1 MLGLALRIK
10 ELVVAAERPGAGATA
25 AENASGS
32 SVRTEDDHSHKQQ
45 TKFAALLIGA
55 VGVVYG
61 DIGTSP
67 LYAFREAM
75 LAAGAT
81 AGAVSRPTVLGLLS
95 LILWALTIVVTLK
108 YIVVLLRA
116 DNDGEGGTL
125 SLMALAQR
133 AMGRRTKTVF
143 VLGIIGAA
151 LFYGDAL
158 ITPAI
163 SILSAVEGLKLVHP
177 STEHVV
183 IPLTIGIIFGIFV
196 VQSQGTAAVA
206 RWFGPITLVWFV
218 AMGIGGLLHISDDPG
233 VLAALNPTYAVQF
246 MLNHGLVGLVAL
258 GAVFLAV
265 TGAEALYADLGHFG
279 KKPIRL
285 AWALIVFPAL
295 ALNYLGQGA
304 MVLAD
309 PSRLE
314 NPFFLLFPEWSLLP
328 IVILATLATII
339 ASQAVIT
346 GAFSLTR
353 QAVQLRLLP
362 RLEIRHTSADQEGQ
376 IYMPQVNYLLMIGV
390 ILLIVLFGSSSKL
403 ATAYG
408 IAVTGTMVV
417 TACLAFIVVWRRW
430 NWPLWAAV
438 AVMAPFVIIDLV
450 FFSANALKVLEGG
463 YVPIIFAAGIM
474 LCMWTWVRGTGILTA
489 KISQSEVSLDFLI
502 SKLRAK
508 PPQRTPGMAIFL
520 TADPDTAPSALL
532 HSLKHYKVLHEKNAI
547 LTIRSETIPRVSDED
562 RVRIEIIDE
571 NFSTITL
578 RFGYMEEPNI
588 PRALA
593 ICRKEGLKFDIMSTS
608 FFLSRRSIKPSAR
621 SGMPLWQD
629 QIFIAMANNASDA
642 SGYFHLP
649 MGRVVEIGSQ
659 ISV

>member
-1 MLGLALRIK
+1 LAEEYLATGAAPPNAPPAT
-10 ELVVAAERPGAGATA
+10 LVGD
-25 AENASGS
+25 ENSQQ
-32 SVRTEDDHSHKQQ
+32 HKQHA
-45 TKFAALLIGA
+45 KFAALLIGA

-75 LAAGAT
+75 LAAGAST
-81 AGAVSRPTVLGLLS
+81 DSISRPTVLGLLS
-95 LILWALTIVVTLK
+95 LILWALTIIVTIK
-108 YIVVLLRA
+108 YVIVLLRA

-151 LFYGDAL
+151 LFFGDAL

-177 STEHVV
+177 ATEHAVL
-183 IPLTIGIIFGIFV
+183 PATIAIIFGIFI
-196 VQSQGTAAVA
+196 VQSRGTAAVA
-206 RWFGPITLVWFV
+206 KWFGPITLIWFV
-218 AMGIGGLLHISDDPG
+218 AMAIGGLLHISDDPG
-233 VLAALNPTYAVQF
+233 VLAALNPAYAVKF
-246 MLNHGLVGLVAL
+246 MINHGLVGLVAL

-279 KKPIRL
+279 KKPIRI

-295 ALNYLGQGA
+295 TLNYLGQGA

-314 NPFFLLFPEWSLLP
+314 SPFFFLFPEWALLP
-328 IVILATLATII
+328 VVILATLATII

-353 QAVQLRLLP
+353 QAIQLRLLP
-362 RLEIRHTSADQEGQ
+362 RLEIKHTSVDQEGQ

-390 ILLIVLFGSSSKL
+390 ILLVVLFGSSSKL

-408 IAVTGTMVV
+408 IAVTGTMVA

-430 NWPLWAAV
+430 NWPLWAAI
-438 AVMAPFVIIDLV
+438 ALMAPFILLDLI
-450 FFSANALKVLEGG
+450 FFSANALKIFEGG
-463 YVPIIFAAGIM
+463 YVPLIFAAGIM
-474 LCMWTWVRGTGILTA
+474 LCMWTWVRGTGILTV
-489 KISQSEVSLDFLI
+489 KISQSDVSLDFLL

-508 PPQRTPGMAIFL
+508 PPQRVPGLAIFL

-547 LTIRSETIPRVSDED
+547 LTIRSATLPRIPDAERVQ
-562 RVRIEIIDE
+562 IEIIDE
-571 NFSTITL
+571 NFLRITL

-588 PRALA
+588 PKALVL
-593 ICRKEGLKFDIMSTS
+593 CRKEGLKFDIMSTS
-608 FFLSRRSIKPSAR
+608 FFLSRRSIRPSAQ

-629 QIFIAMANNASDA
+629 RIFIAMANNASDA

-649 MGRVVEIGSQ
+649 TDRVVEIGAQ

>member
-1 MLGLALRIK
+1 MSTGCSGTG
-10 ELVVAAERPGAGATA
+10 VAETDTPAKGAIQPDDTQDQHQ
-25 AENASGS
+25 NA
-32 SVRTEDDHSHKQQ
+32 
-45 TKFAALLIGA
+45 KFLALLIGS

-81 AGAVSRPTVLGLLS
+81 TAGAPRDTVLGLVS

-133 AMGRRTKTVF
+133 AMGRRTNAVF
-143 VLGIIGAA
+143 LLGIIGAA

-163 SILSAVEGLKLVHP
+163 SVLSAVEGLKLVHP
-177 STEHVV
+177 ATEHV
-183 IPLTIGIIFGIFV
+183 ILPITLAIIVGLFA
-196 VQSQGTAAVA
+196 VQNRGTAAVA
-206 RWFGPITLVWFV
+206 KWFGPITLVWFI
-218 AMGIGGLLHISDDPG
+218 AMAVGGLLHIADDPG
-233 VLAALNPTYAVQF
+233 VFAALNPLYAVHF
-246 MLNHGLVGLVAL
+246 MLTHGMIGLVAL

-279 KKPIRL
+279 KKPIRV
-285 AWALIVFPAL
+285 AWVFIVCPAL

-309 PSRLE
+309 PEKLE
-314 NPFFLLFPEWSLLP
+314 SPFFLLFPRWALLP
-328 IVILATLATII
+328 VVVLATLATII

-353 QAVQLRLLP
+353 QAIQLRLLP

-390 ILLIVLFGSSSKL
+390 LALVVLFGSSSKL

-408 IAVTGTMVV
+408 IAVTGTMLA
-417 TACLAFIVVWRRW
+417 TASLAFIVVWRRW
-430 NWPLWAAV
+430 NWPLWAAICL
-438 AVMAPFVIIDLV
+438 MAPFGAIDLI
-450 FFSANALKVLEGG
+450 FFSANALKILEGG
-463 YVPIIFAAGIM
+463 YVPLLVATCIM
-474 LCMWTWVRGTGILTA
+474 LCMWTWVRGSGILAGKVKRTDVPLA
-489 KISQSEVSLDFLI
+489 FLVE
-502 SKLRAK
+502 KLGKK
-508 PPQRTPGMAIFL
+508 PPQRVPGLAVFM
-520 TADPDTAPSALL
+520 TAEPDTAPSALL

-547 LTIRSETIPRVSDED
+547 LTIRSATVPRVAEEERIRIETIDDSFQRV
-562 RVRIEIIDE
+562 
-571 NFSTITL
+571 TL
-578 RFGYMEEPNI
+578 RFGYMEEPNV
-588 PRALA
+588 PKALA
-593 ICRKEGLKFDIMSTS
+593 QCRKQGMKFDIMSTS
-608 FFLSRRSIKPSAR
+608 FFLSRRSIRPSAQ
-621 SGMPLWQD
+621 SGMPVWQD
-629 QIFIAMANNASDA
+629 KLFIAMAHNASDA
-642 SGYFHLP
+642 SAYFHIP
-649 MGRVVEIGSQ
+649 TDRVVEIGAQ
-659 ISV
+659 ITV

>member
-1 MLGLALRIK
+1 M
-10 ELVVAAERPGAGATA
+10 AAERPGAGATA

-32 SVRTEDDHSHKQQ
+32 PVRTEDDHSHKQQ

-81 AGAVSRPTVLGLLS
+81 TGGVSRPTVLGLLS
-95 LILWALTIVVTLK
+95 LILWALTIIVTLK

-133 AMGRRTKTVF
+133 AMGRRTRTVF

-177 STEHVV
+177 ATEHF
-183 IPLTIGIIFGIFV
+183 ILPLTIVIIFGIFV
-196 VQSQGTAAVA
+196 VQSRGTATVA
-206 RWFGPITLVWFV
+206 KWFGPITLVWFV
-218 AMGIGGLLHISDDPG
+218 AMGIGGLVHISDDPG
-233 VLAALNPTYAVQF
+233 VFAALSPTYAVQF

-279 KKPIRL
+279 KKPIRI

-362 RLEIRHTSADQEGQ
+362 RLEIRHTSVDQEGQ

-390 ILLIVLFGSSSKL
+390 ILLVVLFGSSSKL

-438 AVMAPFVIIDLV
+438 SAMAPFVIIDLV
-450 FFSANALKVLEGG
+450 FFSANALKILEGG

-474 LCMWTWVRGTGILTA
+474 LCMWTWVRGTKILTD

-508 PPQRTPGMAIFL
+508 PPQRIPGLAIFL

-532 HSLKHYKVLHEKNAI
+532 HSLKHYKILHEKNAI
-547 LTIRSETIPRVSDED
+547 LTIRSATIPRVPDED

-588 PRALA
+588 PKALVL
-593 ICRKEGLKFDIMSTS
+593 CRKKGFKFDIMSTS
-608 FFLSRRSIKPSAR
+608 FFLSRRSIKPSTR

-629 QIFIAMANNASDA
+629 QLFIAMANSASDA

-649 MGRVVEIGSQ
+649 TGRVVEIGAQ

>member
-1 MLGLALRIK
+1 MSEKHPVDASA
-10 ELVVAAERPGAGATA
+10 AAEGAPSAAVHRDDPGQ
-25 AENASGS
+25 NA
-32 SVRTEDDHSHKQQ
+32 RHA
-45 TKFAALLIGA
+45 KFAALLIGA

-75 LAAGAT
+75 LAAGAST
-81 AGAVSRPTVLGLLS
+81 EAVARPTVLGLLS
-95 LILWALTIVVTLK
+95 LILWALTIIVTVK
-108 YIVVLLRA
+108 YVVVLLRA

-133 AMGRRTKTVF
+133 GMGRRTKTVF
-143 VLGIIGAA
+143 LLGIVGAA

-177 STEHVV
+177 ATEHAVL
-183 IPLTIGIIFGIFV
+183 PATIAIIIGLFL
-196 VQSQGTAAVA
+196 VQSRGTAAVA
-206 RWFGPITLVWFV
+206 QWFGPITLVWFI

-233 VLAALNPTYAVQF
+233 VFAALNPVHAVRF
-246 MLNHGLVGLVAL
+246 MLDHGMVGLVAL

-279 KKPIRL
+279 KKPIRV
-285 AWALIVFPAL
+285 AWAVIVFPAL

-314 NPFFLLFPEWSLLP
+314 SPFFLLFPEWTLLP

-353 QAVQLRLLP
+353 QAIQLRLLP

-390 ILLIVLFGSSSKL
+390 LLLVVLFGSSSKL

-408 IAVTGTMVV
+408 ISVTGTMVA
-417 TACLAFIVVWRRW
+417 TAGLAFIVVWRRW
-430 NWPLWAAV
+430 NWPLWAA
-438 AVMAPFVIIDLV
+438 AALMAPFLVLDLI
-450 FFSANALKVLEGG
+450 FFSANALKILHGG
-463 YVPIIFAAGIM
+463 YVPIIVALGIM
-474 LCMWTWVRGTGILTA
+474 LCMWTWVRGTKILSDKINRNDIRLETLLA
-489 KISQSEVSLDFLI
+489 KI
-502 SKLRAK
+502 RAK
-508 PPQRTPGMAIFL
+508 PPQRVPGLAIYL

-532 HSLKHYKVLHEKNAI
+532 HSLKHFNVLHEKNTI
-547 LTIRSETIPRVSDED
+547 LTIRTSTLPRISDAERVS
-562 RVRIEIIDE
+562 IEVIDE
-571 NFSTITL
+571 NFSRIML

-588 PRALA
+588 PKALA
-593 ICRKEGLKFDIMSTS
+593 ICRKEGFKFDIMSTS
-608 FFLSRRSIKPSAR
+608 FFLSRRSIRASAR

-629 QIFIAMANNASDA
+629 NLFIAMANVAGDA
-642 SGYFHLP
+642 STYFHLP
-649 MGRVVEIGSQ
+649 TDRVVEIGAQ

>member
-1 MLGLALRIK
+1 MSTGSDLTGVAETDTSEKGALQ
-10 ELVVAAERPGAGATA
+10 PNDTHQNQT
-25 AENASGS
+25 NA
-32 SVRTEDDHSHKQQ
+32 
-45 TKFAALLIGA
+45 KFVALLVGA

-81 AGAVSRPTVLGLLS
+81 TSGAPRDTVLGLVS
-95 LILWALTIVVTLK
+95 LIFWALTIVVTLK

-133 AMGRRTKTVF
+133 AMGRRTNAVF

-163 SILSAVEGLKLVHP
+163 SVLSAVEGLKLVHP
-177 STEHVV
+177 ATEHA
-183 IPLTIGIIFGIFV
+183 ILPITLAIILGLFAI
-196 VQSQGTAAVA
+196 QSRGTAAVA
-206 RWFGPITLVWFV
+206 KWFGPITLTWFI
-218 AMGIGGLLHISDDPG
+218 AMAIGGLLHISDDPG
-233 VLAALNPTYAVQF
+233 VFAALNPLYAVKF
-246 MLNHGLVGLVAL
+246 MLAHGMIGLVAL

-279 KKPIRL
+279 KKPIRV
-285 AWALIVFPAL
+285 AWVFIVCPAL

-309 PSRLE
+309 PSKLE
-314 NPFFLLFPEWSLLP
+314 SPFFLLFPSWILLP
-328 IVILATLATII
+328 VVVLATFATII

-353 QAVQLRLLP
+353 QAIQLRLLP

-390 ILLIVLFGSSSKL
+390 LTLVVLFGTSSKL

-408 IAVTGTMVV
+408 IAVTGTMLA

-430 NWPLWAAV
+430 NWPLWAA
-438 AVMAPFVIIDLV
+438 ASLMAPFILIDLI
-450 FFSANALKVLEGG
+450 FFSANALKIMEGG
-463 YVPIIFAAGIM
+463 YVPLLVASGIM
-474 LCMWTWVRGTGILTA
+474 LCMWTWVRGAGILTD
-489 KISQSEVSLDFLI
+489 KIMRAHVPMAYLLDKL
-502 SKLRAK
+502 SKK
-508 PPQRTPGMAIFL
+508 PPQRVPGLAIFL
-520 TADPDTAPSALL
+520 TAEPESAPSALL
-532 HSLKHYKVLHEKNAI
+532 HSLKHYKVLHERNAI
-547 LTIRSETIPRVSDED
+547 LTIRSATVPRVPDAD
-562 RVRIEIIDE
+562 RIRMEIIDL
-571 NFSTITL
+571 NFTMLTL
-578 RFGYMEEPNI
+578 RFGYMEEPNV
-588 PRALA
+588 PKALA
-593 ICRKEGLKFDIMSTS
+593 QCRKQGMKFDIMSTS
-608 FFLSRRSIKPSAR
+608 FFLSRRSIRASPK
-621 SGMPLWQD
+621 SGMPIWQD
-629 QIFIAMANNASDA
+629 KLFIAMAHNASDA
-642 SGYFHLP
+642 SAYFHIP
-649 MGRVVEIGSQ
+649 TDRVVEIGAQ
-659 ISV
+659 INV

>member
-1 MLGLALRIK
+1 
-10 ELVVAAERPGAGATA
+10 VAAERPGAGATA

-32 SVRTEDDHSHKQQ
+32 PVRTEDDHSHKQQ

-81 AGAVSRPTVLGLLS
+81 TGGASRPTVLGLLS
-95 LILWALTIVVTLK
+95 LILWALTIIVTLK

-163 SILSAVEGLKLVHP
+163 SMLVHP
-177 STEHVV
+177 ATEHF
-183 IPLTIGIIFGIFV
+183 ILPLTIVIIFGIFV
-196 VQSQGTAAVA
+196 VQSRGTATVA
-206 RWFGPITLVWFV
+206 KWFGPITLVWFV

-233 VLAALNPTYAVQF
+233 VFAALSPTYAVQF

-279 KKPIRL
+279 KKPIRI

-295 ALNYLGQGA
+295 SLNYLGQGA

-362 RLEIRHTSADQEGQ
+362 RLEIRHTSVDQEGQ

-390 ILLIVLFGSSSKL
+390 ILLVVLFGSSSKL

-438 AVMAPFVIIDLV
+438 SAMAPFVIIDLV
-450 FFSANALKVLEGG
+450 FFSANALKILEGG

-474 LCMWTWVRGTGILTA
+474 LCMWTWVRGTKILTD

-508 PPQRTPGMAIFL
+508 PPQRIPGLAIFL

-547 LTIRSETIPRVSDED
+547 LTIRSATIPRVPDED

-571 NFSTITL
+571 SFSTITL

-588 PRALA
+588 PRALVL
-593 ICRKEGLKFDIMSTS
+593 CRKKGFKFDIMSTS
-608 FFLSRRSIKPSAR
+608 FFLSRRSIKPSTR

-629 QIFIAMANNASDA
+629 QLFIAMANSASDA

-649 MGRVVEIGSQ
+649 TGRVVEIGAQ